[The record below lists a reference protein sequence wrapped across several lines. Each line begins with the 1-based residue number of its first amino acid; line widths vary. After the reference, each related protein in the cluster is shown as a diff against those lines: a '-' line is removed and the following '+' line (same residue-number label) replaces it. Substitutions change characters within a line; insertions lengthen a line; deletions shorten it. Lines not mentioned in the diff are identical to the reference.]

1 MINFQILKIGETNSR
16 GYVKHMQ
23 ENSFK
28 FFFVDYWRSLDKKIL
43 FCFFILFFLG
53 LFFSF
58 SSTSSLAGE
67 RLDKDFYFF
76 FTKHLIFTF
85 LALSIMILIS
95 FIKTKL
101 LIKLV
106 FPLFFISFIFL
117 ALVPIIGVEV
127 KGAKRWVDLYFF
139 RLQPIEILKPFFI
152 LMTVKILTS
161 EKLKNSQIKYI
172 LSFMLLGSIIIL
184 LIDQPD
190 LGQSILL
197 MGSWIATVF
206 VSGVSLVYMF
216 VFFSIFLISL
226 SSLLFFLPDKFGY
239 IINRL
244 INFFDPSQGDKF
256 QSSSALDAIK
266 LGGLTGQGMGEGILK
281 ERVPEA
287 HTDYVIA
294 VISEEYGSII
304 SILILTIFLY
314 ISFRIIKNCFN
325 QENQFL
331 KISLSGLATLLIF
344 QTFIHAGVNTNLLPT
359 TGMTLPFL
367 SYGGS
372 SLMGSAI
379 LAGLVLNYTKEK
391 AYLYD

>member
-1 MINFQILKIGETNSR
+1 ML
-16 GYVKHMQ
+16 

-28 FFFVDYWRSLDKKIL
+28 FQLLNYWRNIDKKIL
-43 FCFFILFFLG
+43 LSFLFLFFLG

-67 RLDKDFYFF
+67 RLNKDYYFF
-76 FTKHLIFTF
+76 FSKHLSFSIIALLIMLSISAIDTF
-85 LALSIMILIS
+85 LLKRLI
-95 FIKTKL
+95 I
-101 LIKLV
+101 
-106 FPLFFISFIFL
+106 PLFIFSLIFL
-117 ALVPIIGVEV
+117 ALVPIIGIEV
-127 KGAKRWVDLYFF
+127 KGAKRWLDLYFF

-152 LMTVKILTS
+152 LMTVKILTL
-161 EKLKNSQIKYI
+161 EKLQNSQIKYFF
-172 LSFMLLGSIIIL
+172 SFLLLCSVIIL
-184 LIDQPD
+184 LVDQPD

-197 MGSWIATVF
+197 MGSWIVTVF
-206 VSGVSLVYMF
+206 ISGVSIFYII

-226 SSLLFFLPDKFGY
+226 TFLLFLLPEKFGY

-244 INFFDPSQGDKF
+244 ITFFDPDQGDRF

-281 ERVPEA
+281 ESVPEA

-294 VISEEYGSII
+294 IISEEYGSIVSVMI
-304 SILILTIFLY
+304 VLIFLY
-314 ISFRIIKNCFN
+314 ISFRIIKNCFI
-325 QENQFL
+325 QEDRFI
-331 KISLSGLATLLIF
+331 KISLCGLATLLIF
-344 QTFIHAGVNTNLLPT
+344 QTFIHAGVNTNLIPT

-379 LAGLVLNYTKEK
+379 LAGVILNFTKNR
-391 AYLYD
+391 AHLYD

>member
-1 MINFQILKIGETNSR
+1 MP
-16 GYVKHMQ
+16 
-23 ENSFK
+23 ENSFR
-28 FFFVDYWRSLDKKIL
+28 FFLIDYWRSIDKKIL

-67 RLDKDFYFF
+67 RLNKDYYFF
-76 FTKHLIFTF
+76 FTKHLLFTSI
-85 LALSIMILIS
+85 ALFIMILIS
-95 FIKTKL
+95 IINTEV

-106 FPLFFISFIFL
+106 VPLFALSFFLL
-117 ALVPIIGVEV
+117 ALVPIIGIEV
-127 KGAKRWVDLYFF
+127 KGAKRWLDLYFF

-152 LMTVKILTS
+152 LITVKILTLN
-161 EKLKNSQIKYI
+161 KFRNSQIKYFLSFII
-172 LSFMLLGSIIIL
+172 LSSIIVL

-197 MGSWIATVF
+197 IGSWVATVF
-206 VSGVSLVYMF
+206 IAGVSLIYIF
-216 VFFSIFLISL
+216 IFFSLCLLSL
-226 SSLLFFLPDKFGY
+226 SSLLFFLPEKFGY

-244 INFFDPSQGDKF
+244 ITFFDPSQGDKF

-281 ERVPEA
+281 ESVPEA

-294 VISEEYGSII
+294 VISEEFGSLI
-304 SILILTIFLY
+304 SIMILIIFLY

-325 QENQFL
+325 QDNQFL
-331 KISLSGLATLLIF
+331 KISLSGLAALLIF

-372 SLMGSAI
+372 SLIGSAI
-379 LAGLVLNYTKEK
+379 LAGLVLNYTKNK